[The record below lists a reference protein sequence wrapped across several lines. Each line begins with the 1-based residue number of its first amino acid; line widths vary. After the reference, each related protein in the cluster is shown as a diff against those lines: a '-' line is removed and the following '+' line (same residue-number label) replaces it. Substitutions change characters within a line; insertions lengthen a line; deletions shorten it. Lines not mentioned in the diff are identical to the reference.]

1 MTINSPDTNMPDRMP
16 DRGPDIHLPDIRF
29 PDINA
34 SRGQRLL
41 TATLRGS
48 MRLLVKP
55 LFYVLTPLS
64 VQRTGLRLS
73 AASTLSARG
82 VTREAVSVGGVPA
95 ERLRPATGAG
105 DKVVLYLHGGAYC
118 VGSPGTH
125 RSLTTHLARAANA
138 TVLALDYRLAPEA
151 PFPAARDDVVDAYR
165 ALLDED
171 VDPAQIFIAGD
182 SAGGG
187 LTLSVAQTLRDL
199 GLPAPAGLIM
209 LSPWVDLTHPRA
221 SEPAPPGEAMLNWGA
236 LEKAALHYIGADLG
250 ADPGVSAD
258 KTAKALRASGVSPL
272 LGNLADL
279 PPTLTITGTDE
290 ILLGDSEQLIQRL
303 HEAGNPATL
312 LLYRGMWHVFPV
324 HAGILDTADHAI
336 ACMAEF
342 MQ

>member
-1 MTINSPDTNMPDRMP
+1 MTINSPEANSPEANSPEARTQH
-16 DRGPDIHLPDIRF
+16 GAPDIRF
-29 PDINA
+29 PDIPSPGVRA

-55 LFYVLTPLS
+55 LFHTLTPLS

-73 AASTLSARG
+73 AASTLS
-82 VTREAVSVGGVPA
+82 VGGVPA
-95 ERLRPATGAG
+95 ERLRPTAGAG
-105 DKVVLYLHGGAYC
+105 DKVLLYLHGGAYC
-118 VGSPGTH
+118 VGSPATH

-151 PFPAARDDVVDAYR
+151 PFPAARDDVLDAYR
-165 ALLDED
+165 ALLEEN

-221 SEPAPPGEAMLNWGA
+221 SEPAHAGEVMLNWGA
-236 LEKAALHYIGADLG
+236 LDKAAKHYVCGDACGD
-250 ADPGVSAD
+250 AD
-258 KTAKALRASGVSPL
+258 KDMDKVSRALRAPGVSPL
-272 LGNLADL
+272 LGSLANL
-279 PPTLTITGTDE
+279 PPTLTLTGTDE
-290 ILLGDSEQLIQRL
+290 ILLGDSEQLIQAL
-303 HEAGNPATL
+303 HDAGNQATL

-324 HAGILDTADHAI
+324 HAGMLDTADHAI
-336 ACMAEF
+336 ARMAEF